1 MRQTMLHHVRPFR
14 RTLTSVVVMGLAAM
28 LGGPR
33 ALDAQMLG
41 VPVLQNGF
49 SNPGITVAVNYGTAD
64 SVRGYGI
71 AAAWAPPSGLFQVS
85 GGIGGYDRDEGKA
98 WPTYGGR
105 LAVPLTR
112 FTGNGSFGVA
122 PFAGIGAA
130 SRDGVSL
137 LHIPVGVAAGYRRA
151 LGATR
156 AISAYGSSFYGWTRA
171 TSDTG
176 ADTDASEQKGL
187 IRFSV
192 GFDVTVISSVG
203 LTLGYEFGAKAA
215 DDEPGPGASMFGIG
229 LSYAFRR

>member
-1 MRQTMLHHVRPFR
+1 MLNPPCRSLR
-14 RTLTSVVVMGLAAM
+14 ALAALAFLVSLAATRP
-28 LGGPR
+28 LG
-33 ALDAQMLG
+33 AQMLG

-49 SNPGITVAVNYGTAD
+49 SNPGITVALNYGTAD
-64 SVRGYGI
+64 SIRGYGL
-71 AAAWAPPSGLFQVS
+71 AAAWAPPSGSFQVS

-98 WPTYGGR
+98 WTTYGGR

-112 FTGNGSFGVA
+112 FTGNGSLGVA

-130 SRDGVSL
+130 SRDDVSI

-171 TSDTG
+171 TSDAET
-176 ADTDASEQKGL
+176 DTSEQKGL

-192 GFDVTVISSVG
+192 GLDVTVIPSLG
-203 LTLGYEFGAKAA
+203 LTLGYEFGATA
-215 DDEPGPGASMFGIG
+215 DEDEPGPGSAIFGIG
-229 LSYAFRR
+229 LSYAF

>member
-1 MRQTMLHHVRPFR
+1 MRQTMLNPDR
-14 RTLTSVVVMGLAAM
+14 RLRVMALLVALATLA
-28 LGGPR
+28 GPGS
-33 ALDAQMLG
+33 APAQMLG

-49 SNPGITVAVNYGTAD
+49 TNPGITVAVNYGTAD
-64 SVRGYGI
+64 GVRGYGI

-85 GGIGGYDRDEGKA
+85 GGVGGYDPDQGKTWA
-98 WPTYGGR
+98 SYGGR
-105 LAVPLTR
+105 FAVPLTR

-130 SRDGVSL
+130 NREGVSI
-137 LHIPVGVAAGYRRA
+137 LHVPVGVAAGYRRA

-171 TSDTG
+171 TSD

-187 IRFSV
+187 IRFSI
-192 GFDVTVISSVG
+192 GLDVTVIPSLG
-203 LTLGYEFGAKAA
+203 LTLGYELGAKAA
-215 DDEPGPGASMFGIG
+215 GDEPGPGSSIFGIG

>member
-1 MRQTMLHHVRPFR
+1 MLDPGHSAR
-14 RTLTSVVVMGLAAM
+14 RVVSLAA
-28 LGGPR
+28 
-33 ALDAQMLG
+33 ALVLAAPGAARAQMLG

-85 GGIGGYDRDEGKA
+85 GGFGGYDRDEGKA

-105 LAVPLTR
+105 VAVPLTR

-130 SRDGVSL
+130 SRDGVSI
-137 LHIPVGVAAGYRRA
+137 LHIPVGAAAGYRRA

-156 AISAYGSSFYGWTRA
+156 AISVYGSSFYGWTRA
-171 TSDTG
+171 TSD

-187 IRFSV
+187 IRFSIGV
-192 GFDVTVISSVG
+192 DVTVIPSLG
-203 LTLGYEFGAKAA
+203 LTLGYEFGAKAG
-215 DDEPGPGASMFGIG
+215 DEEPGPASSMFGIG

>member
-1 MRQTMLHHVRPFR
+1 MRQMMLDPR
-14 RTLTSVVVMGLAAM
+14 RMLRVMALPIAM
-28 LGGPR
+28 LIVAGPR
-33 ALDAQMLG
+33 FALGQMPG

-49 SNPGITVAVNYGTAD
+49 SNPGITVAINYGSAD

-85 GGIGGYDRDEGKA
+85 GGFGGYDRDDGKA

-105 LAVPLTR
+105 LAVPLTK

-130 SRDGVSL
+130 SRDNVSL

-151 LGATR
+151 LGTTR
-156 AISAYGSSFYGWTRA
+156 AISVYGSSFYGWTRL
-171 TSDTG
+171 TSD

-187 IRFSV
+187 IRFS
-192 GFDVTVISSVG
+192 GGLDVTVIPSLG
-203 LTLGYEFGAKAA
+203 LTLGYEFGAKA
-215 DDEPGPGASMFGIG
+215 DDGEPGPDSAVFGIG
-229 LSYAFRR
+229 ISYAFRR

>member
-1 MRQTMLHHVRPFR
+1 MRQTMLHSVR
-14 RTLTSVVVMGLAAM
+14 SVRALMALAIIVMLA
-28 LGGPR
+28 GPR
-33 ALDAQMLG
+33 GVDAQMIG

-49 SNPGITVAVNYGTAD
+49 SNPGITVAINYGTAD

-85 GGIGGYDRDEGKA
+85 GGLGQYDPPEGDA
-98 WPTYGGR
+98 WASYGGR
-105 LAVPLTR
+105 IAVPLTR

-130 SRDGVSL
+130 NRDGSSL

-171 TSDTG
+171 TSDV
-176 ADTDASEQKGL
+176 DTEDSEQKGL

-192 GFDVTVISSVG
+192 GLDVTVIPSLG
-203 LTLGYEFGAKAA
+203 LTVGYEFGAKAG
-215 DDEPGPGASMFGIG
+215 DDEPGPASAVFGIG

>member
-1 MRQTMLHHVRPFR
+1 MRQIMLDSRRILRAMALAIASIAAPSTMQ
-14 RTLTSVVVMGLAAM
+14 
-28 LGGPR
+28 
-33 ALDAQMLG
+33 AQMLG

-85 GGIGGYDRDEGKA
+85 GGFGGYDRDEGKT

-105 LAVPLTR
+105 VAVPLTK
-112 FTGNGSFGVA
+112 FFGNGSFGVA

-130 SRDGVSL
+130 NRDDVSI
-137 LHIPVGVAAGYRRA
+137 LHIPAGVAAGYRRA

-156 AISAYGSSFYGWTRA
+156 AISVYGSSFYGWTRM
-171 TSDTG
+171 TSD
-176 ADTDASEQKGL
+176 ADTDARDQKGL

-192 GFDVTVISSVG
+192 GLDVTVIPSLG
-203 LTLGYEFGAKAA
+203 LTLGYELGAKAD
-215 DDEPGPGASMFGIG
+215 DDEPGPSSPIFGIG